1 MILAI
6 PFLLIQP
13 IFIIWLFYKLIKS
26 IVSDLKSNDS
36 LFLKN
41 NNWLLLLVATAVVVT
56 LLGFSLHANENHQST
71 ESWGGDDI
79 FRLFAPKYLADV
91 AIFYFTTVSTII
103 ICSHFF
109 KNQHY
114 IELVR
119 NGLLISLIILSII
132 SSIQLGPNGLLLTAI
147 PFIGFLLIAPIINV
161 LLFTAILMYY
171 LKNTPNKY
179 LNIKTTLLL
188 SVFIALVY
196 IIIFQLALSFFEH
209 ENYSLIKAFT
219 ESQNGFIPKLINN

>member
-6 PFLLIQP
+6 TFVIIQP

-26 IVSDLKSNDS
+26 LVSDLKSRDS

-41 NNWLLLLVATAVVVT
+41 NNWLLLLVATAVVVP
-56 LLGFSLHANENHQST
+56 LLGFSLHASENYQST
-71 ESWGGDDI
+71 ESWGGDDV
-79 FRLFAPKYLADV
+79 FRLFAPKYATNV
-91 AIFYFTTVSTII
+91 AIFYFTTIGIMV

-109 KNQHY
+109 KNKLY

-119 NGLLISLIILSII
+119 NGLLISLIFLSII
-132 SSIQLGPNGLLLTAI
+132 SSIQLGPIGLLLTAI
-147 PFIGFLLIAPIINV
+147 PFIGFLLIAPIINIF
-161 LLFTAILMYY
+161 LFLAILMYY

-179 LNIKTTLLL
+179 LNINTTLLL

-196 IIIFQLALSFFEH
+196 IIVFQLALSFFEH

-219 ESQNGFIPKLINN
+219 QSRNGFIPKLFNN

>member
-1 MILAI
+1 MLAI

-41 NNWLLLLVATAVVVT
+41 NNWLLLLVATAVVAP

-109 KNQHY
+109 KNQLY

-147 PFIGFLLIAPIINV
+147 PFIGFLLIAPIINI

-171 LKNTPNKY
+171 LKNTLNKY
-179 LNIKTTLLL
+179 LSINTTLLL

-196 IIIFQLALSFFEH
+196 IIIFQLVLSFFEH

-219 ESQNGFIPKLINN
+219 ESQNGFIPNLINN